1 MVGESLPAKQGCK
14 AGASFE
20 HFKQELA
27 HDGDTSAARACA
39 RAPDAGQ
46 HGDTGGTAS
55 QQCTV
60 GV

>member
-1 MVGESLPAKQGCK
+1 MVGESLRGKQGPVLN
-14 AGASFE
+14 AFQTRI
-20 HFKQELA
+20 QELA